1 MMGPSRETI
10 GVNFN
15 VELVLSYV
23 EEKVCG
29 VQVKDP
35 GDSRK
40 PRSYVDFAQKH
51 CFCFHRRIPTEI
63 HGATCSS
70 DCQSQV
76 G

>member
-1 MMGPSRETI
+1 MVQTNLLPQWFLSVSLLISKVTRWHYGPMMGPSRETI

-40 PRSYVDFAQKH
+40 PRS
-51 CFCFHRRIPTEI
+51 
-63 HGATCSS
+63 
-70 DCQSQV
+70 
-76 G
+76 